1 MKLQCSLGATE
12 NKGYTIG
19 GEANSTDCQV
29 VYIALT
35 SAPVSTNQA
44 FRAYYAK
51 SDIALSNH
59 HNYKLKQT
67 LVEFVEGNFTYTLK
81 DASATKA

>member
-1 MKLQCSLGATE
+1 MLPGRNR

-51 SDIALSNH
+51 SEIALSNH
-59 HNYKLKQT
+59 YKLKQT